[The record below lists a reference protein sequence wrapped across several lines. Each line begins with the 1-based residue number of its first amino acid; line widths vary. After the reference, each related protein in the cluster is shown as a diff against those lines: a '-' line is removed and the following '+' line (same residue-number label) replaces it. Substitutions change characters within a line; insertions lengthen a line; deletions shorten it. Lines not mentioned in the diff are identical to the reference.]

1 MTVTKMLLK
10 SSAISLADTIE
21 YPQTGV
27 RRKIL
32 LEDANCQYA
41 LMSLAAETAIA
52 EHTSPR
58 NATVNVIEGQGL
70 LTLEDQEIA
79 LEAGVF
85 AFIPAKARHAVKAV
99 TNLAFLLTLSESNLM
114 ENTFFNQ
121 VFRDSEG
128 KIVLAQMPNLPL
140 IVWIVASLLKILL
153 TTGKINIGLDVL
165 AFGSLF
171 TWAWEELFQGV
182 NYFRRAL
189 GFLVLFGLIVS
200 KIQLSWSF

>member
-1 MTVTKMLLK
+1 
-10 SSAISLADTIE
+10 
-21 YPQTGV
+21 
-27 RRKIL
+27 
-32 LEDANCQYA
+32 
-41 LMSLAAETAIA
+41 
-52 EHTSPR
+52 
-58 NATVNVIEGQGL
+58 
-70 LTLEDQEIA
+70 
-79 LEAGVF
+79 
-85 AFIPAKARHAVKAV
+85 
-99 TNLAFLLTLSESNLM
+99 M

-200 KIQLSWSF
+200 KTQ